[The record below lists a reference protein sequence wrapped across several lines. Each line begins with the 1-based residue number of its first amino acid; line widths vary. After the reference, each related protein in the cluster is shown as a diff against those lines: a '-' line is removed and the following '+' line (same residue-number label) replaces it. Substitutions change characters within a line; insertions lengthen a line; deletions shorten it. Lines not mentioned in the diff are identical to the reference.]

1 MNEDEEGRAATEFL
15 ADVTGKMIQLALHS
29 EAGVRYIA
37 YTLQLVV
44 DTLSAIE
51 VDSPHREFAEELI
64 LEILKTLTY
73 VQVINLPSEGDI
85 ETQAKSFR
93 EMLDLAEEYGKNK
106 NNEEDTNNG

>member
-15 ADVTGKMIQLALHS
+15 ADVIGKMILLGLHS

-37 YTLQLVV
+37 YTLQFVV
-44 DTLSAIE
+44 DELIAVE
-51 VDSPHREFAEELI
+51 VDSPNREFAEDLV

-85 ETQAKSFR
+85 EQQAKSFR
-93 EMLDLAEEYGKNK
+93 EMLDLAENLGNK